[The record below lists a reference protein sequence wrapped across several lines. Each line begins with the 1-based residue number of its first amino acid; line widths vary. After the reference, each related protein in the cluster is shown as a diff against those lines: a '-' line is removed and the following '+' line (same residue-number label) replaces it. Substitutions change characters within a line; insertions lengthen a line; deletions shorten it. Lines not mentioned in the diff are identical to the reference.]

1 MMFGCIFQPDFFYT
15 YALYFGSTWPEADKR
30 RACFR
35 CRSPPQNLI
44 LTVCKNNATEM
55 RYNMKAKYDFSKFC
69 LEDRKTYQEIL
80 ESQPYNPVL
89 QNLFERFNREQRN
102 LKRWDERHLAAPAYD
117 DNILYYVLTNQSAE
131 ETAISRERIIEIHI
145 AIEKLP
151 EVQRRRLWM
160 YYFEEMTMEQIARVE
175 SVK

>member
-1 MMFGCIFQPDFFYT
+1 
-15 YALYFGSTWPEADKR
+15 
-30 RACFR
+30 
-35 CRSPPQNLI
+35 
-44 LTVCKNNATEM
+44 
-55 RYNMKAKYDFSKFC
+55 MKAKYDFSKFC

-89 QNLFERFNREQRN
+89 QNLFERFNKEQRN

-175 SVK
+175 SVKWQSIQSTIVAALKNLQNILG

>member
-1 MMFGCIFQPDFFYT
+1 
-15 YALYFGSTWPEADKR
+15 
-30 RACFR
+30 
-35 CRSPPQNLI
+35 
-44 LTVCKNNATEM
+44 
-55 RYNMKAKYDFSKFC
+55 MKAKYDFSKFC

-89 QNLFERFNREQRN
+89 QNLFE
-102 LKRWDERHLAAPAYD
+102 HLAAPAYD

>member
-1 MMFGCIFQPDFFYT
+1 
-15 YALYFGSTWPEADKR
+15 
-30 RACFR
+30 
-35 CRSPPQNLI
+35 
-44 LTVCKNNATEM
+44 
-55 RYNMKAKYDFSKFC
+55 MKAKYDFSKFC